1 MVYSPRLEKS
11 HGVTIDDISRLVGVQ
26 LGKRLVKADDRFLED
41 LGAESMD
48 VVNIAAAIED
58 KYRIRIKESEIAGIR
73 TPSDLLRLIQKRL

>member
-1 MVYSPRLEKS
+1 LTKS
-11 HGVTIDDISRLVGVQ
+11 HGITIEEISRLVGVQ
-26 LGKRLVKADDRFLED
+26 LGKRQVKADDRFLED

-73 TPSDLLRLIQKRL
+73 TPSDLLTLIQKRL